1 MENQIMSVLKFFSGF
16 LLLKVKFQTSYY
28 DLNSVDFAS
37 LVSHYCFYYI
47 TPQITELLYPKGQHS
62 VPYCYFLSSVP
73 TVS

>member
-1 MENQIMSVLKFFSGF
+1 MSVLKFFSGF

-47 TPQITELLYPKGQHS
+47 TPHLTELFIP
-62 VPYCYFLSSVP
+62 
-73 TVS
+73 